1 MALDAATL
9 RTFVAAS
16 SSEAPD
22 AALDDLLATA
32 EVLVESYT
40 EDLDAEIEIPAPI
53 LERAQLL
60 VAAELW
66 NQDQAPN
73 GFLNQQFESPDGM
86 TSAPVRIG
94 TDPLRPAYALLA
106 RWVDP
111 VTFA

>member
-9 RTFVAAS
+9 RTFIAAS
-16 SSEAPD
+16 VSGAPD
-22 AALDDLLATA
+22 ETMDALIDNAD
-32 EVLVESYT
+32 VLVESYI
-40 EDLDAEIEIPAPI
+40 EDLPADTVPATI
-53 LERAQLL
+53 LERAKML

-73 GFLNQQFESPDGM
+73 GVLNQQYESPDGM
-86 TSAPVRIG
+86 VDAPIRIG

-106 RWVDP
+106 RWVAP